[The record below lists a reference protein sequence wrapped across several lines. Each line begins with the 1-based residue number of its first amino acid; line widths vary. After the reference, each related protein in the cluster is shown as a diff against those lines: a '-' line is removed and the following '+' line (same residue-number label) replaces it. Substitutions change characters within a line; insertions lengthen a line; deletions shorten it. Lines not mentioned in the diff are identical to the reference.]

1 MNSMT
6 TSLLSFLIGL
16 SLSSCNAQQGNQAQ
30 SSPTQSTPV
39 GGNFENSSYTYY
51 GIPAALTSVDTSA
64 GYNEGGQKLLIT
76 GKVYQS
82 DGKTPAPGVIIYYY
96 HTAPSGRYEHR
107 VTEPRSMPPNEKG
120 QTHGYL
126 RGWVKSDQNGSY
138 KIYTIRPGVYPT
150 RDEPAHIHLTVKE
163 PNHLSEYYLDD
174 IVFDDDKLLNSAARK
189 KLKNRGG
196 SGIVRLLVTDSI
208 HIAEKDIILGLN
220 IPGYP
225 IKESGSIASGLNI
238 GEDQP
243 SFIPYHAYGPD
254 KGKRTCPVCKY
265 GRYHGL
271 ILLAG
276 NKASWDDIK
285 KWLIFLEKESV
296 KREKYLKVYFVY
308 GNSNNYSRSDRELQ
322 LEQLGKELNIQ
333 NTALTY
339 VPSFDDESTEANLN
353 KINPDVES
361 TIILYKNRRIVD
373 KYINLKPTSE
383 NFERLIQAM
392 ENTKGE
398 FFYLPGMEHD

>member
-1 MNSMT
+1 
-6 TSLLSFLIGL
+6 
-16 SLSSCNAQQGNQAQ
+16 
-30 SSPTQSTPV
+30 
-39 GGNFENSSYTYY
+39 
-51 GIPAALTSVDTSA
+51 
-64 GYNEGGQKLLIT
+64 
-76 GKVYQS
+76 
-82 DGKTPAPGVIIYYY
+82 
-96 HTAPSGRYEHR
+96 
-107 VTEPRSMPPNEKG
+107 
-120 QTHGYL
+120 
-126 RGWVKSDQNGSY
+126 
-138 KIYTIRPGVYPT
+138 
-150 RDEPAHIHLTVKE
+150 
-163 PNHLSEYYLDD
+163 
-174 IVFDDDKLLNSAARK
+174 
-189 KLKNRGG
+189 
-196 SGIVRLLVTDSI
+196 
-208 HIAEKDIILGLN
+208 
-220 IPGYP
+220 
-225 IKESGSIASGLNI
+225 LNI

-271 ILLAG
+271 ILFTG

-353 KINPDVES
+353 KINPEAES

-373 KYINLKPTSE
+373 KYINLKPTPE
-383 NFERLIQAM
+383 NFELLTKAM

-398 FFYLPGMEHD
+398 FFYLPGMEHDL